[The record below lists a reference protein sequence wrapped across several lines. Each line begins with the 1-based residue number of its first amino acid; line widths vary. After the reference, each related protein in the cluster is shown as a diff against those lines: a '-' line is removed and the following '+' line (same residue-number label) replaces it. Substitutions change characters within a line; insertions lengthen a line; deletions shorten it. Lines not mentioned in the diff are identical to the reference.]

1 MGWAGRRPGVAVT
14 LAAMRRLRDLLG
26 RLAEP
31 LGLLPVLLALYAHVL
46 YLRAR
51 LRALGSD
58 PVATDGLPV
67 PPARLLFLVTNECDP
82 AWYFESGI
90 AAAESLEELLRRNN
104 LDIREIGPVLDF
116 GCGCGRVIRRWHD
129 LGIELHGTD
138 LNAQLAGW
146 CGANLPFARFGV
158 NELAPPLPY
167 ADNSFG
173 LIYAFSVFT
182 HLPAELEAAWVDEL
196 RRVLRPGGHLVI
208 STHGDAYL
216 DRLEEGERA
225 DYLAGRT
232 VVRRG
237 GVAGSNWCTTF
248 HPERALRE
256 DIARGFELLD
266 TVPRGARGNPVQDA
280 TLLRKPV

>member
-1 MGWAGRRPGVAVT
+1 
-14 LAAMRRLRDLLG
+14 MRRLRDLLG

-31 LGLLPVLLALYAHVL
+31 LGLLPVLLELYAHVL

-104 LDIREIGPVLDF
+104 LDIREIGPV
-116 GCGCGRVIRRWHD
+116 
-129 LGIELHGTD
+129 HGTD
-138 LNAQLAGW
+138 LNAKLAGW

-256 DIARGFELLD
+256 DIARGFELLG